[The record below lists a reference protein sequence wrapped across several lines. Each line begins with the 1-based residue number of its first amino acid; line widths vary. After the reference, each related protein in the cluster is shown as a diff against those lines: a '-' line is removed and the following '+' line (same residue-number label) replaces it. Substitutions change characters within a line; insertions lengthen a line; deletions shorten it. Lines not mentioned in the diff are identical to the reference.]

1 MAKPATPFA
10 RLGGRWLATPA
21 ATLSPMLFAALIP
34 PSGPRPCPGRRLLR
48 EVPRLARLGG
58 TQGVIEAR
66 WKLNDRPRRD
76 SAIELRRNAM
86 RDDAQ
91 CCTPKLIANSNWYI
105 PDR

>member
-21 ATLSPMLFAALIP
+21 ATLSPMLLRSLSRPQGRDLAPGGGCFAK
-34 PSGPRPCPGRRLLR
+34 
-48 EVPRLARLGG
+48 PRLARLGG

-66 WKLNDRPRRD
+66 WKLNDRPRCD

-105 PDR
+105 T